1 MLRRAALLFALTTTP
16 LWAQTAAPEPSANP
30 QPPLSDIPKLILDVE
45 RNQKAAEAI
54 QNNYVYRIHRVS
66 EDFSKDG
73 KVKKTTVVD
82 ADSLTIDGVRV
93 NRETA
98 RDGKPLTPEEAKK
111 ENERIDKD
119 VAKAKERRAKA
130 EDKGRDTDAR
140 GDEMISA
147 SRILE
152 LGTFSNPRRESIDG
166 RDTIA
171 VDYAGDPK
179 AKTRNAG
186 ETVIRDLAG
195 TVWIDEKDRTMVR
208 AEGHFANDFKV
219 GGGLVAD
226 IHKGTHFSFRA
237 QKVNGEVWL
246 PATIEGRGS
255 ARMMLFLNFNGAMEL
270 TASDYRKFRTT
281 SNIVGTNGVI
291 GADGQPVPAGQPVP
305 DPPAPPQPAVNPKP

>member
-1 MLRRAALLFALTTTP
+1 MTMP
-16 LWAQTAAPEPSANP
+16 LWTQDAAPEASANLER
-30 QPPLSDIPKLILDVE
+30 PLPDIPNLILDVE
-45 RNQKAAEAI
+45 RNQKVAESV
-54 QNNYVYRIHRVS
+54 QNNYVYRIHRVMQ
-66 EDFSKDG
+66 DFGKDG
-73 KVKKTTVVD
+73 QVKKTTVVD
-82 ADSLTIDGVRV
+82 ADSLSIDGVRV

-98 RDGKPLTPEEAKK
+98 RNGRPLTPEEAKK
-111 ENERIDKD
+111 ENERVDKD

-130 EDKGRDTDAR
+130 KDKGRDTDAR
-140 GDEMISA
+140 GDDMISA

-171 VDYAGDPK
+171 IDYAGDPK

-195 TVWIDEKDRTMVR
+195 TIWIDEKDRTMVR

-226 IHKGTHFSFRA
+226 IHKGTRFSFHA

-255 ARMMLFLNFNGAMEL
+255 ARVMLFLSFNGAMEL
-270 TASDYRKFRTT
+270 TASDYRKFHTT
-281 SNIVGTNGVI
+281 SSIVGTNGVI
-291 GADGQPVPAGQPVP
+291 GADGQPIPDAPAL
-305 DPPAPPQPAVNPKP
+305 PQPAANPKP